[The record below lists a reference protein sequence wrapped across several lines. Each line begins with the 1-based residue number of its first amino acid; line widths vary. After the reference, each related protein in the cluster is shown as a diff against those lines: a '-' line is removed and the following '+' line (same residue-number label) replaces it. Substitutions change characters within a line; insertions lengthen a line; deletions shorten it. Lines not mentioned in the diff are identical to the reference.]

1 MMKSLLPAFALLM
14 LPAIAQA
21 DDEALYRSTLV
32 VTGDRE
38 ETRVPVIPLGFE
50 LAAQKL
56 TGNPD
61 VARDPG
67 FAEIAAKAASMI
79 WSYTYHD
86 RKFGVPIHDE
96 QGTRDRPFILTFQ
109 FEKTRM
115 DAALAKLGEKPWL
128 GDRPTLA
135 IMVEVTDMARTYML
149 AGDSEHGEDQ
159 RASFADA
166 SARFGLPVVF
176 VKETE
181 LAAVGINAAT
191 LDMVPNEK
199 WAALQTQVH
208 ADAIMLG
215 HLDWDRKA
223 LGWHATW
230 SLPLKPDAG
239 FWEINGVNYDAAF
252 REAVGGAAKRLRPN

>member
-1 MMKSLLPAFALLM
+1 MALVAFAW
-14 LPAIAQA
+14 A
-21 DDEALYRSTLV
+21 DDDALYRSTLV

-38 ETRVPVIPLGFE
+38 ETRVPAIPQGFE

-61 VARDPG
+61 IAQDPG
-67 FAEIAAKAASMI
+67 FADLAAKAASMI

-96 QGTRDRPFILTFQ
+96 QGTRDRPFLLTFQ

-115 DAALAKLGEKPWL
+115 DAAMAKLGEKPWL
-128 GDRPTLA
+128 GPRPTLG
-135 IMVEVTDMARTYML
+135 IVMEVTDMARTYL
-149 AGDSEHGEDQ
+149 LVSDSDRGEDQ

-176 VKETE
+176 AKEADLE
-181 LAAVGINAAT
+181 AADITPASI
-191 LDMVPNEK
+191 DSVPKEK
-199 WAALQTQVH
+199 LAALQKQVQ
-208 ADAIMLG
+208 ADTIMLG
-215 HLDWDRKA
+215 HLDWDAKA

-230 SLPLKPDAG
+230 ALPLTPEVG
-239 FWEINGVNYDAAF
+239 SWEINGVNFDAAF
-252 REAVGGAAKRLRPN
+252 RNAVGGAAKRLRPGR